1 MSIKMIA
8 LDMDRTTLDAEG
20 RLSEET
26 KAALEYAIAK
36 DVHIVIASGRSF
48 SALPTDVMAVEGIEY
63 AITCNGAEVYY
74 IPEKKCLRS
83 FCLSEEAVEAV
94 MELTKDA
101 SVTYEGFIRGQAYAA
116 REYVSDPVRF
126 GAGEKVVDYVQ
137 RTRVAKEDIRG
148 FLLAHK
154 QELNSM
160 DIIVKDPLEKQRI
173 WELLCREVPD
183 VYITSS
189 VAQLIEISDKRGGKH
204 SGVKCVAEVLGIR
217 QEEIAAFGDADN
229 DIDMLL
235 YAGVGVAVENASEN
249 CLKAADMIVPH
260 HDKDGVAKGIYQLLK
275 EGPLQ

>member
-48 SALPTDVMAVEGIEY
+48 SALPVDVMAVKGIEY

-74 IPEKKCLRS
+74 IPEKKCLQS
-83 FCLSEEAVEAV
+83 FCLSEKAVEAV
-94 MELTKDA
+94 MELTKGA

-116 REYVSDPVRF
+116 NEYVADPVRF
-126 GAGEKVVDYVQ
+126 GAGKKVVDYVQ
-137 RTRVAKEDIRG
+137 RTRVAKEDIRA
-148 FLLAHK
+148 FLLEHK
-154 QELNSM
+154 KELNSM
-160 DIIVKDPLEKQRI
+160 DIIVKDPLEKQQI
-173 WELLCREVPD
+173 WELLRKEVPD

-235 YAGVGVAVENASEN
+235 YAGVGAAVENASEN
-249 CLKAADMIVPH
+249 CLKAADIIVPH
-260 HDKDGVAKGIYQLLK
+260 HDKDGVAAGIYQLVK
-275 EGPLQ
+275 